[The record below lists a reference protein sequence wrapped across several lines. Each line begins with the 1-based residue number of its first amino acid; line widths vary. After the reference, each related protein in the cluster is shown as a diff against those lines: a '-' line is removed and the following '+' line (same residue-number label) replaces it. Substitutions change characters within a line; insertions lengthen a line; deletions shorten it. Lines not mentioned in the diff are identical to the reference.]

1 MSSEYLN
8 VLNRV
13 SSAEEVAVSL
23 QKLMNK
29 LKGEYMTE
37 AGQAINYT
45 ALRESDSFQRYLLVT
60 QQLREVNLATLSE
73 EENKAFFINVYN
85 ALTIHGIAASDTIPQ
100 SVLEIDKFWETTA
113 YNVGGFN
120 LSLDDIEHGILR
132 GNAPHPS
139 RSQPQFDSKD
149 PRLQFSLRNCD
160 PRIHFALVCGAK
172 SCPAVSVYTTENLE
186 RALSTAAESFC
197 QQEVQVDISK
207 KQVTMSKIFQW
218 YMTDFAPSP
227 KELVRWVLQYLNRDQ
242 VEAAS
247 LLLSDPD
254 LQVNFSSYNWQL
266 NKL

>member
-1 MSSEYLN
+1 MQKKMSL
-8 VLNRV
+8 
-13 SSAEEVAVSL
+13 
-23 QKLMNK
+23 
-29 LKGEYMTE
+29 T
-37 AGQAINYT
+37 T
-45 ALRESDSFQRYLLVT
+45 
-60 QQLREVNLATLSE
+60 
-73 EENKAFFINVYN
+73 FITNVYN

-139 RSQPQFDSKD
+139 RTQPQFDSKD
-149 PRLQFSLRNCD
+149 PRLQFSLRDRD
-160 PRIHFALVCGAK
+160 PRVHFALVCGAK

-186 RALSTAAESFC
+186 RTLSRAAESFC

-218 YMTDFAPSP
+218 YMTDFASSP